1 MKGCEEGGGISHFFF
16 LYTCTHTRK
25 RLTCVEEEELEV
37 EHAIGRDMVG
47 LSCVWREA
55 VCAAFWEGKGGG
67 GPEKGFGYARSG
79 SGGLGVYS
87 SFSISFLPILF

>member
-47 LSCVWREA
+47 LSCVWRET
-55 VCAAFWEGKGGG
+55 VCAASGRGKGGD
-67 GPEKGFGYARSG
+67 PRRDFGYVRSG
-79 SGGLGVYS
+79 KRRAWGLFFFV
-87 SFSISFLPILF
+87 SISFLPILF